1 MPKLHKMK
9 TNLTLYNIK
18 LLLLFVALP
27 FVGFSQNNDLPQGQ
41 LQSYLD
47 YAIDNNPNLKAQR
60 LTFLAV
66 QEQIQEAGELDDP
79 ELSMGF
85 LTKPMDIVGGKN
97 IGDITLMQMLPWF
110 GSKKAAKTQAYH
122 TSLVQYQQYL
132 LARQELVLEVKKQW
146 FLLVQT
152 KQEIQI
158 AQENK
163 KLLKQLEDLAI
174 AKFSTPNQNG
184 TSSSMSDVLRIG
196 LDILELQNNIEVLE
210 NTLNREIASFNSL
223 LNKELDAKVEV
234 PSLVEQSEF
243 LWDKEQ
249 VFQQMHNNHP
259 ALQLLKEQQLAYKA
273 QGELNKKMSYPMIG
287 VGVQYMII
295 GKTSDPMLAM
305 GSMNGKDMVM
315 PMLSVT
321 LPVFRKKYKS
331 QQKQSQLYRES
342 AIEQQQNTVNTLEK
356 EYFTLSTQMQD
367 ALNTI
372 SLYQK
377 QLQLA
382 QSTYNLVL
390 TEFSGGK
397 SDLTSVIQIQRL
409 LMDYQLKQSQSIT
422 DFNTIVASI
431 ESLIGN
437 NVTNTLDHE

>member
-1 MPKLHKMK
+1 MK

-27 FVGFSQNNDLPQGQ
+27 FVGFSQNNDLTQGQ

>member
-1 MPKLHKMK
+1 MK
-9 TNLTLYNIK
+9 TNLALSNIK
-18 LLLLFVALP
+18 FLLLFVALP
-27 FVGFSQNNDLPQGQ
+27 FVGFSQNNDLQQPQ
-41 LQSYLD
+41 LQSYLE

-60 LTFLAV
+60 LTFLAI
-66 QEQIQEAGELDDP
+66 QEQIQEAGEFDDP

-146 FLLVQT
+146 FLLAQT
-152 KQEIQI
+152 KQEILI

-174 AKFSTPNQNG
+174 AKFSTPNQSG
-184 TSSSMSDVLRIG
+184 SPGSMSDVLKIG
-196 LDILELQNNIEVLE
+196 LDILELQNNIDILE
-210 NTLNREIASFNSL
+210 NNLKREIASFNSL
-223 LNKELDAKVEV
+223 LNRELDTQVDL
-234 PSLVEQSEF
+234 PSKVEQSEF

-249 VFQQMHNNHP
+249 VFELMHNNHP
-259 ALQLLKEQQLAYKA
+259 ALQLIKEQQLAYKA

-305 GSMNGKDMVM
+305 GSMNGKDMIM
-315 PMLSVT
+315 PMLSVS

-331 QQKQSQLYRES
+331 QQKQSQLYRQS

-356 EYFTLSTQMQD
+356 EYYTLSTQMQD

-397 SDLTSVIQIQRL
+397 SNLTNVIEIQRL

>member
-27 FVGFSQNNDLPQGQ
+27 FVGFSQNNDLPQEQ